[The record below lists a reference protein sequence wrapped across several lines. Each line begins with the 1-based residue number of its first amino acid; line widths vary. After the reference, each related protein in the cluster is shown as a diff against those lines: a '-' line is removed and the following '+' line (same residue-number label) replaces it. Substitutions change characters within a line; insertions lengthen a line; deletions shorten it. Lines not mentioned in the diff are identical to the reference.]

1 MDAIEFE
8 TDITSRFIEIKDYEK
23 VANRHVRVIIL
34 AGEEIANKSNKKSDF
49 IDELLEKP
57 ISIRQNTMF
66 LSRDEANE
74 R

>member
-34 AGEEIANKSNKKSDF
+34 AGEEIANKNNIKGDF
-49 IDELLEKP
+49 IDGLLEKP
-57 ISIRQNTMF
+57 ISIQQNSMF